1 MKIAEAN
8 TDNKMSNN
16 QDDISQGINKAW
28 AAFTE
33 DAEKAKEAMLS
44 AINEDLDREDDEK
57 VGVRLVII
65 YPVGALVLVFILVAF
80 LIYICV
86 SANKN
91 KKTD

>member
-1 MKIAEAN
+1 
-8 TDNKMSNN
+8 MSNREDIN
-16 QDDISQGINKAW
+16 QEINKAW
-28 AAFTE
+28 AEFTE

-86 SANKN
+86 SAYKN